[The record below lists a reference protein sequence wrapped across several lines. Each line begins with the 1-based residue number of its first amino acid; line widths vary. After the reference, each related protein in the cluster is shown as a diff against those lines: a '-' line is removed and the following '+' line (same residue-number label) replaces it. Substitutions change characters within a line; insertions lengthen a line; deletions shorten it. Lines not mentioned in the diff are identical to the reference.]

1 MNQDSNITDTDTK
14 KTRKG
19 RTNNTKTPPKQT
31 TNTTQT
37 QLHSTP
43 PNQTTDTAR
52 TQNGVC
58 DKQTDFKMVQIHAY
72 TLISLHM
79 VT

>member
-1 MNQDSNITDTDTK
+1 MYKQHQD
-14 KTRKG
+14 
-19 RTNNTKTPPKQT
+19 P
-31 TNTTQT
+31 TQT
-37 QLHSTP
+37 QPRHNSTP

-58 DKQTDFKMVQIHAY
+58 DKQTDFKMVRIHAY